1 MGTESTDDPGW
12 PHDRSSDL
20 LTGRETAIMLRI
32 SLATLER
39 LRASGGGPAYIKL
52 GDTKRARVVY
62 LRRDVHA
69 WLFEHYF
76 PSASNGGPHE

>member
-20 LTGRETAIMLRI
+20 LTGRETAIMLRM
-32 SLATLER
+32 SMATLER

-52 GDTKRARVVY
+52 GNTKRARVVY
-62 LRRDVHA
+62 LRRDVQA
-69 WLFEHYF
+69 WLFAHYF
-76 PSASNGGPHE
+76 TGSSSGGRHE